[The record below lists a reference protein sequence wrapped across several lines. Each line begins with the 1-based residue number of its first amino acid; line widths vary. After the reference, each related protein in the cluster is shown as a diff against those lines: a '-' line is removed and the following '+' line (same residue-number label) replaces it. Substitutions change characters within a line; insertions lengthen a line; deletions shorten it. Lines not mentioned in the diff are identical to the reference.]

1 MVSEWSTIAAAGAA
15 LGNPMGQASSGKFY
29 RLLPRCKLCSAGT
42 CPGRLKHKPRIKY
55 EPGIGP
61 HLGPYHPSSSCSST
75 ACSAHACGSA
85 CSGCCRRLELVADA
99 ILARNMAIW
108 DLQVSKLVGG
118 SSSTVVIFTFLAGLG
133 QDSIYVQYLEIVVTL
148 WHQDS
153 MSIGSWGHVFWSTCC
168 YT

>member
-15 LGNPMGQASSGKFY
+15 LGNPMGQASSGTFY
-29 RLLPRCKLCSAGT
+29 RLSPRCKLCSAGT
-42 CPGRLKHKPRIKY
+42 CPGRLKHKRRIKY

-118 SSSTVVIFTFLAGLG
+118 SSSTVVIFTILAGLG
-133 QDSIYVQYLEIVVTL
+133 QDSMYVQYLEIAVTL

-153 MSIGSWGHVFWSTCC
+153 VSIGSWGDALWSTCC
-168 YT
+168 CT